1 METRL
6 RLDRIA
12 YFYGGAWKCT
22 DARRWWAVATMACG
36 GTTMSLDAS
45 CQPVMG
51 CTRLLA
57 DKPQAQLLRG
67 GKRKRKNVPGTDIP
81 NDIDDAAA

>member
-1 METRL
+1 
-6 RLDRIA
+6 
-12 YFYGGAWKCT
+12 
-22 DARRWWAVATMACG
+22 
-36 GTTMSLDAS
+36 
-45 CQPVMG
+45 MG